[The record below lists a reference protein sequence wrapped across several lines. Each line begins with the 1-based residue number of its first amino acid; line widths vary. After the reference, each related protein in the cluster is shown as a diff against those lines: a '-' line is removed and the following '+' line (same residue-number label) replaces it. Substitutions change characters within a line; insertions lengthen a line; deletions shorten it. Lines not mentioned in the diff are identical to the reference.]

1 MDLEAVTKKKWNP
14 YLLEVAILHWRFFNY
29 FVISW
34 KKIFFFVDFQ
44 FCVISRKIFF
54 ENAEF
59 YHLIFSASSC
69 SNWTKSEVTV
79 LSSFCFSLSGSQ
91 GKKVSRCKV
100 SRSTN
105 SQFQLTLKPFRL
117 LAISSIYYY
126 IPYDV

>member
-1 MDLEAVTKKKWNP
+1 MNLEAVTKKKWYP
-14 YLLEVAILHWRFFNY
+14 YLLEVAILLWRFFNF
-29 FVISW
+29 FVISR
-34 KKIFFFVDFQ
+34 KKIFFVDFQ

-100 SRSTN
+100 SGSTN

-126 IPYDV
+126 IPNDV

>member
-1 MDLEAVTKKKWNP
+1 MIPISFRSSNTTLEIFQFFCDFTKKK
-14 YLLEVAILHWRFFNY
+14 
-29 FVISW
+29 
-34 KKIFFFVDFQ
+34 FFFVNFQ

-54 ENAEF
+54 EKTEF
-59 YHLIFSASSC
+59 YHLIFSASC
-69 SNWTKSEVTV
+69 SKCTKSEVTV